1 MQAHT
6 PTQKHQALL
15 WKEPAIDSQTA
26 SVYRCKYS
34 ADVERITTVLY
45 DSTSRDRRYLP
56 VLSVP
61 PTTDQLLPCLPTCK
75 GKNACPRDTDRQRG
89 SVPPPYFGT
98 SVQAGGGLM
107 DRPGQ
112 FATTALLDVAALFL
126 HAFALLCQ
134 GIFSECM
141 VGLNR
146 WVGCPVEEEECRS
159 TCITERTLISCI
171 CSCGAFLQAVTFGM
185 STDIHGAQRKEAYLQ
200 T

>member
-15 WKEPAIDSQTA
+15 WKQPAINSQPA

-34 ADVERITTVLY
+34 ADVEGITTVLY
-45 DSTSRDRRYLP
+45 NPTSRYRHYLP

-61 PTTDQLLPCLPTCK
+61 PTTDHLLPCLPTCK
-75 GKNACPRDTDRQRG
+75 GKNACLRDTGRQRF
-89 SVPPPYFGT
+89 SVLPPYFGT

-146 WVGCPVEEEECRS
+146 WVGCPVEQEESRS
-159 TCITERTLISCI
+159 TCSAGCTLLPCA
-171 CSCGAFLQAVTFGM
+171 CRWDAFPQGGYLGLSIATLTFM
-185 STDIHGAQRKEAYLQ
+185 ELA
-200 T
+200 